1 MKSRWPQLDHSQIT
15 AEFHLLG
22 QVDFDV
28 CHRLQRRLM
37 YEAGGTDDRQITIL
51 FCEHQDLITVGK
63 AGSRAHIRWYGED
76 LKRRQLAIRW
86 VARSGGCVFHTPGQ
100 LAVYVVAPLARLGWS
115 LAEFRRRLYEGIHA
129 TLTAMNV
136 PAESRHDALGIVGR
150 TGLLATEGVYAK
162 DGVARGGFFI
172 NVCPDMRVPRRIDT
186 APAEAGL
193 PKRTMSCLLAERG
206 RSVTMSKVRS
216 NLIDQLV
223 TAMDATR
230 HHLYSGHPLLQS
242 VLPSRRETARAS

>member
-1 MKSRWPQLDHSQIT
+1 MSYRPSQHDPPQIT
-15 AEFHLLG
+15 AEFCLLG

-37 YEAGGTDDRQITIL
+37 YEASGTNDRQISIL
-51 FCEHQDLITVGK
+51 FCEHQNLITVGK

-76 LKRRQLAIRW
+76 LERRQLAIRW
-86 VARSGGCVFHTPGQ
+86 VTRSGGCVFHTPGQ
-100 LAVYVVAPLARLGWS
+100 LAVYVVAPLSRLGWS
-115 LAEFRRRLYEGIHA
+115 FAEYRQRLYQGVHTA
-129 TLTAMNV
+129 LTAMNV
-136 PAESRHDALGIVGR
+136 NADSRPDALGIVGR
-150 TGLLATEGVYAK
+150 TGVLATEGVYAK
-162 DGVARGGFFI
+162 DGITRGGFFV
-172 NVCPDMRVPRRIDT
+172 NVCPDMQVPRRIDT
-186 APAEAGL
+186 APTEAGL

-242 VLPSRRETARAS
+242 VLPQSRETARAS